1 MPSQRWLSA
10 ITAVFVT
17 SLIVSNII
25 AVKLIS
31 VGPFFLPAGILIFPI
46 SYIFGDVLTEVYGY
60 ARARRV
66 IWIGFFCNL
75 LAVIMIWLSIQIP
88 PAPFWS
94 AGSLGSSESSQQAFR
109 AILGFTPR
117 LLAASF
123 VAYLCGEFLN
133 SFVLARMKMA
143 TRGRHLWLRTNGS
156 TLVAQLADSSIF
168 ILLAFY
174 DIIPSPVLGPMIVT
188 QWLTKSAYEAV
199 ITPFTYIVVNY
210 LKRVEREDYYDR
222 GTNFNPLILKEE
234 NFMTPDQNKTVMRGF
249 LEELDKDRTAID
261 TFFSPGCLAHLPG
274 NPRPTNR
281 DGFKGFVTL
290 LYTAFPDLHHKVEE
304 QIAENDRVVSLVT
317 ARGTHRG
324 DFQGIAPTEK
334 QVIITDIIITRLQG
348 GKAVELWAQFD
359 ALGLLQQIGAY
370 QPQGPGGS

>member
-94 AGSLGSSESSQQAFR
+94 VGSLGSSQSSQQAYR

-123 VAYLCGEFLN
+123 VAYLFGEFLN
-133 SFVLARMKMA
+133 SFVLAKMKIA
-143 TRGRHLWLRTNGS
+143 THGRHLWLRTNSS
-156 TLVAQLADSSIF
+156 TLVGQLADSSIF
-168 ILLAFY
+168 IFLAFY
-174 DIIPSPVLGPMIVT
+174 GLIPSAALGPMIVT

-199 ITPFTYIVVNY
+199 ITPFTYIAVNY

-222 GTNFNPLILKEE
+222 GTHFNP
-234 NFMTPDQNKTVMRGF
+234 MRW
-249 LEELDKDRTAID
+249 K
-261 TFFSPGCLAHLPG
+261 
-274 NPRPTNR
+274 N
-281 DGFKGFVTL
+281 
-290 LYTAFPDLHHKVEE
+290 
-304 QIAENDRVVSLVT
+304 
-317 ARGTHRG
+317 
-324 DFQGIAPTEK
+324 
-334 QVIITDIIITRLQG
+334 
-348 GKAVELWAQFD
+348 
-359 ALGLLQQIGAY
+359 
-370 QPQGPGGS
+370 